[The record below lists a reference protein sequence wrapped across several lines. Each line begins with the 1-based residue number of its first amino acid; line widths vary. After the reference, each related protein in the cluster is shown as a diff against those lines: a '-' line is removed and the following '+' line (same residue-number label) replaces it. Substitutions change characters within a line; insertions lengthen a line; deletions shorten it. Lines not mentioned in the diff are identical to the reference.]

1 MEFKQTQL
9 ATIKLGSNIGIG
21 EYWEHE
27 THAKPGNYRVYNV
40 QRATGS
46 EETAL
51 LYVHEDEVRD
61 INELLP
67 TLDIDT
73 FCGVDGGTYGIVTQV
88 DYDEDYVEWF
98 DRDRENQEGTDGY
111 IAHTNYGDGQFSVY
125 MNKDH
130 SVFLLDDEDIYLDA
144 LLAERGVKYKEL
156 ENIGGY
162 SFNDEIEVDYR
173 IGNDQGKFEYK
184 TLTRQLDTNRR
195 TVDNLIDVL
204 VDAVHLETITNV
216 VNAPEENV
224 QSTQE

>member
-1 MEFKQTQL
+1 MEFTQTQL
-9 ATIKLGSNIGIG
+9 ANITLGSNIGIG

-51 LYVHEDEVRD
+51 LYIHEDEVRD

-130 SVFLLDDEDIYLDA
+130 SVFLLDDEDIYLESLLANRNIDYNNDLEAMDWFSVNDDGIKVVYRIPTERESITLNRPVDANVRKIDHIVDA
-144 LLAERGVKYKEL
+144 LVDVAQLTRINEVVNEL
-156 ENIGGY
+156 E
-162 SFNDEIEVDYR
+162 DE
-173 IGNDQGKFEYK
+173 
-184 TLTRQLDTNRR
+184 
-195 TVDNLIDVL
+195 
-204 VDAVHLETITNV
+204 
-216 VNAPEENV
+216 P
-224 QSTQE
+224 TQEQ